1 MSIKQDYIMKLIDE
15 LIVALKET
23 ILGLTDKQ
31 EVSESFSNF
40 EKSSSDYEKLKN
52 LVDDGKIN
60 EAENYLFEII
70 RTANLDDFKLAVLF
84 YDYLNSKT
92 DEFLENNDFSR
103 EEIKDGIVD
112 ASKKFGYDNMISIY
126 LM

>member
-40 EKSSSDYEKLKN
+40 EKSSNDYEKLKN